1 MQCINRASTQFA
13 LRILKQQSH
22 KTEWCYVLTVL
33 CVAVNTCRVRH
44 NTTCCLLVCSER
56 PPVAN
61 PIFTTAPPISRW
73 MVDCTACTC
82 RTTSLTLL
90 RPASAHSML
99 SKCGDTSPLGLYSLY
114 SLLFM
119 MSFARV
125 LLPCFSL
132 LHVNDTMRHRK
143 AAAGCVSQTSKC
155 TMLSGRTVK
164 RQISY
169 LHRNRDARHLR
180 NNIRMIICIYM

>member
-73 MVDCTACTC
+73 MVDCTACIC
-82 RTTSLTLL
+82 QTTSLTL
-90 RPASAHSML
+90 PWPPSVHSML
-99 SKCGDTSPLGLYSLY
+99 SKCGDTSPFGLYSLY
-114 SLLFM
+114 LLLFM
-119 MSFARV
+119 MSFTCM

-132 LHVNDTMRHRK
+132 LHTNDVVWHHET
-143 AAAGCVSQTSKC
+143 AAAGCVSQESKY
-155 TMLSGRTVK
+155 TMVSGRTVK
-164 RQISY
+164 RQITFAEIETHS
-169 LHRNRDARHLR
+169 
-180 NNIRMIICIYM
+180 IYGMTYI